1 MEFPSSA
8 YLSLPS
14 NPGVYR
20 FLDDKRKI
28 LYVGK
33 AKDLKARV
41 SSYFTNKGQLGEK
54 TRLLVE
60 QIQTIKITVVES
72 ELESLLLEAFYIKQY
87 KPKYNIRMT
96 DDKSYPYIRITI
108 KDIYPAIYLDRRA
121 EDSDSLYY
129 GPFPGAGAVR
139 MVLRTIR
146 RIYPFITTRNHPKR
160 TCLYN
165 HLSLCVCPPVNDTP
179 ELRKEYKKYIRNII
193 RILEGESRSLMKEL
207 ERERDSASKREAY
220 EEAAVLQKR
229 IQALSSITEPFRKP
243 IEYDVNPNLR
253 EDIRQQEQNGLQHI
267 LLENGLQVDSLN
279 RIECYDISNIQGT
292 NATGSLVVLTHGEID
307 KSQYR
312 RFKIKKDGKPNDFAM
327 MEEMLT
333 RRLKHDE
340 WEKPG
345 LIVVD
350 GGKGQLTS
358 ALKAMETAGVAYPV
372 VGLAKREETIII
384 PTTQIFFDQAKR
396 VEKQV
401 KPFNLYGNNE
411 DNFIEVS
418 LPKANPSLQLIM
430 RIRNEAH
437 RFAITYHRKLRS
449 RAMTG

>member
-1 MEFPSSA
+1 
-8 YLSLPS
+8 
-14 NPGVYR
+14 
-20 FLDDKRKI
+20 
-28 LYVGK
+28 
-33 AKDLKARV
+33 
-41 SSYFTNKGQLGEK
+41 
-54 TRLLVE
+54 
-60 QIQTIKITVVES
+60 
-72 ELESLLLEAFYIKQY
+72 
-87 KPKYNIRMT
+87 MT